1 MDVNND
7 GQITKSDLLKNYR
20 SISKIS
26 IDSVEVE
33 YIIRQADFNGN
44 GAIDYTDWL
53 AVSNCWGEM
62 LTEKKLRMAFNYF
75 AEDGLIK
82 AEKL

>member
-1 MDVNND
+1 LDVNND
-7 GQITKSDLLKNYR
+7 GLLTKSDLQKNYR
-20 SISKIS
+20 IVKMSIE
-26 IDSVEVE
+26 SVEVE
-33 YIIRQADFNGN
+33 RIIEQADFNGN

-62 LTEKKLRMAFNYF
+62 LTENKLIMAFNYF

-82 AEKL
+82 AETL